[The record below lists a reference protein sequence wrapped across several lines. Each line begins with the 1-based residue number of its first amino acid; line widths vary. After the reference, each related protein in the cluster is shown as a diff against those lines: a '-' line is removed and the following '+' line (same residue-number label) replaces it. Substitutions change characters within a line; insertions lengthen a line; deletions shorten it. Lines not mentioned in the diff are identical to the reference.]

1 MGYSLSFALIKKPLV
16 SGQINVVCNVIIYL
30 KTSVMMNED
39 VLFIEELIEWIEI
52 NLEKRPTLDDVAKI
66 SGYSKWHLQRKFK
79 SIVGLQLASYIR
91 GRVLTRA
98 AVALR
103 ISRRPIIEISDELG
117 FDSQQTFTRTFKKR
131 FGTTPNHFRLQD
143 KWNVEGMIPRFSFYE
158 NYTPEIK
165 PLTLDAKELVGI
177 TRRLNF
183 DERNLCSGQHAS
195 CMAMKDEILL
205 DFFKEMNFTSQ
216 RIYAVFSVDPD
227 EQDQNSFYY
236 STAVDK
242 DQRHELQGHSETN
255 SFTIPGGEFLSIS
268 HQGSAKECVKFS
280 SYLFNEVLPKIREEV
295 KGSIEMEVIEVE
307 HCHSEAK
314 MRDIDVVYQY
324 LISVD

>member
-1 MGYSLSFALIKKPLV
+1 MI
-16 SGQINVVCNVIIYL
+16 
-30 KTSVMMNED
+30 NED
-39 VLFIEELIEWIEI
+39 ILFIEELIEWIEI

-131 FGTTPNHFRLQD
+131 FGITPNSFRQMAHWD
-143 KWNVEGMIPRFSFYE
+143 VQGMIPRFGFYE
-158 NYTPEIK
+158 NYMPEIK
-165 PLTLDAKELVGI
+165 RISLPEQQLVGF
-177 TRRLNF
+177 TRRLDF
-183 DERNLCSGQHAS
+183 DERNHCSGQHSS

-205 DFFKEMNFTSQ
+205 DFFKEVNFSCQ
-216 RIYAVFSVDPD
+216 RVYSLFSAD
-227 EQDQNSFYY
+227 ECQQGQNSVHY

-242 DQRHELQGHSETN
+242 EKRHEIQGHREIDHIS
-255 SFTIPGGEFLSIS
+255 IPAGEFLSIS

-280 SYLFNEVLPKIREEV
+280 IYLFNDVLPKLREEFGRGV
-295 KGSIEMEVIEVE
+295 EMEVIEVDS
-307 HCHSEAK
+307 CHAEAK
-314 MRDIDVVYQY
+314 MRDISCNYNY
-324 LISVD
+324 LMSVS

>member
-1 MGYSLSFALIKKPLV
+1 MI
-16 SGQINVVCNVIIYL
+16 
-30 KTSVMMNED
+30 NED
-39 VLFIEELIEWIEI
+39 ILFIDELIEWIEI

-131 FGTTPNHFRLQD
+131 FGVTPNSFRQMQHWD
-143 KWNVEGMIPRFSFYE
+143 VQGMLPRFNFYE

-165 PLTLDAKELVGI
+165 RISLPEKELVGF
-177 TRRLNF
+177 TRQLDF
-183 DERNLCSGQHAS
+183 DEHNHCSGQHSS

-205 DFFKEMNFTSQ
+205 DFFKEVNFSCQ
-216 RIYAVFSVDPD
+216 RVYSLFSANKG
-227 EQDQNSFYY
+227 EQGQKSMHY
-236 STAVDK
+236 STAIDK
-242 DQRHELQGHSETN
+242 EKRHEIQGHREIDALS
-255 SFTIPGGEFLSIS
+255 IPAGEFLSIS
-268 HQGSAKECVKFS
+268 HQGSVKECIKFS
-280 SYLFNEVLPKIREEV
+280 IYLFNEVLPKLRDEF
-295 KGSIEMEVIEVE
+295 GSGVEMEVIEVDS
-307 HCHSEAK
+307 CHAESK
-314 MRDIDVVYQY
+314 LRDISSTYTY
-324 LISVD
+324 LMSVN

>member
-1 MGYSLSFALIKKPLV
+1 MI
-16 SGQINVVCNVIIYL
+16 
-30 KTSVMMNED
+30 NED
-39 VLFIEELIEWIEI
+39 ILFIEELIEWIEI

-79 SIVGLQLASYIR
+79 TIVGLQLASYIR

-143 KWNVEGMIPRFSFYE
+143 KWVVEGMIPRFSFDE

-165 PLTLDAKELVGI
+165 PLTLDDKHLVGI

-183 DERNLCSGQHAS
+183 DERHLNSSHHSS

-205 DFFKEMNFTSQ
+205 DFFKEINFSSQ
-216 RIYAVFSVDPD
+216 RIYAVLSVDKH
-227 EQDQNSFYY
+227 EQQQNIVYY
-236 STAVDK
+236 STAVEK
-242 DQRHELQGHSETN
+242 AQRHELQGNSEAN
-255 SFTIPGGEFLSIS
+255 SFTVPGGQFLSIS

-280 SYLFNEVLPKIREEV
+280 TYLFNKVLPKIRAEV
-295 KGSIEMEVIEVE
+295 KGSYEIEVIDVD
-307 HCHSEAK
+307 HCHAEAK
-314 MRDIDVVYQY
+314 MRDIDVMYQY

>member
-1 MGYSLSFALIKKPLV
+1 M
-16 SGQINVVCNVIIYL
+16 INDDI
-30 KTSVMMNED
+30 
-39 VLFIEELIEWIEI
+39 LFIEELIEWIEI

-103 ISRRPIIEISDELG
+103 ISRRPIVGISDELG

-131 FGTTPNHFRLQD
+131 FGVTPNSFRQMEHWD
-143 KWNVEGMIPRFSFYE
+143 VQGMIPRFGFCE
-158 NYTPEIK
+158 NYTPEINRVS
-165 PLTLDAKELVGI
+165 LTEQQLVGF

-183 DERNLCSGQHAS
+183 DERNHCSGQHSS

-205 DFFKEMNFTSQ
+205 DFFKEVNFSCQ
-216 RIYAVFSVDPD
+216 RVYSIFSAKDCQQGQNGVF
-227 EQDQNSFYY
+227 Y
-236 STAVDK
+236 STAIDK
-242 DQRHELQGHSETN
+242 EKRHEIQGNREVDHIV
-255 SFTIPGGEFLSIS
+255 IPAGEFLSIS

-280 SYLFNEVLPKIREEV
+280 TYLFNDVLPKLRNDV
-295 KGSIEMEVIEVE
+295 DSGIEMEVIEIDN
-307 HCHSEAK
+307 CHAESK
-314 MRDIDVVYQY
+314 LRDIAVVYRY
-324 LISVD
+324 LMAVN

>member
-1 MGYSLSFALIKKPLV
+1 MI
-16 SGQINVVCNVIIYL
+16 
-30 KTSVMMNED
+30 NED
-39 VLFIEELIEWIEI
+39 ILFIEELIEWIEI

-131 FGTTPNHFRLQD
+131 FGVTPNSFRQMEHWD
-143 KWNVEGMIPRFSFYE
+143 VQGMIPRFGFCE

-165 PLTLDAKELVGI
+165 RISLPERELVGFK
-177 TRRLNF
+177 RRLDF
-183 DERNLCSGQHAS
+183 DEHNHCSGQHS
-195 CMAMKDEILL
+195 SFMAMKDEILL
-205 DFFKEMNFTSQ
+205 DFFKEVNFSCQ
-216 RIYAVFSVDPD
+216 RVYSLFSAK
-227 EQDQNSFYY
+227 ECQKGQNSVYY
-236 STAVDK
+236 STAIDK
-242 DQRHELQGHSETN
+242 EKRHEIQGHREVDYIS
-255 SFTIPGGEFLSIS
+255 IPAGEFLSIS

-280 SYLFNEVLPKIREEV
+280 IYLFNEVLPKLREEFGGGV
-295 KGSIEMEVIEVE
+295 EMEVIEIDS
-307 HCHSEAK
+307 CHAESK
-314 MRDIDVVYQY
+314 MRDISVVYNY
-324 LISVD
+324 LMLTN